1 MAGETIVL
9 GKNVSYT
16 GVNNVREGSITTTF
30 SEIDKTKKGDTVRT
44 IVKGWAEQTL
54 ELTCVDTPG
63 VTEGSVVTVSNT
75 GANGHALS
83 SVKFVVT
90 NVSRSEPL
98 DDIVTFTVSA
108 TRGVQ

>member
-1 MAGETIVL
+1 MAGEVIVL
-9 GKNVSYT
+9 GKDVSYT
-16 GVNNVREGSITTTF
+16 GISNVREGTITTTF
-30 SEIDKTKKGDTVRT
+30 TEIDKTKKGDSART

-54 ELTCVDTPG
+54 ELTCIDAPG

-83 SVKFVVT
+83 SIKFLVT
-90 NVSRSEPL
+90 AVSQSEPL
-98 DDIVTFTVSA
+98 DDIITYTVSA